1 MGGTEVTKTN
11 NYVPIPTGEPATE
24 INYPMISATAI
35 DDLAVV
41 DSSSF
46 EKKKKRC
53 GFYFC
58 CSNVEF
64 DTEEDG
70 AKALSFLENEKSK
83 SCMMICCSNLE
94 VGSKKVDG
102 QQGKTAFQWSASF
115 LFEVIIRVCVLAFEV
130 WYCKITCFPKK

>member
-11 NYVPIPTGEPATE
+11 NYVPIPTGEPATAINYPMILATA

-46 EKKKKRC
+46 EKKKKNKKKKKRC

-102 QQGKTAFQWSASF
+102 QQGKTAFQ
-115 LFEVIIRVCVLAFEV
+115 
-130 WYCKITCFPKK
+130 